1 MVFCNNAAVAA
12 DGTVFFSD
20 SSTQHGIEH
29 WKKDFVEDT
38 RTGRLPRLDP
48 DGTVTVVQD
57 GLAFANGVALA
68 ADESFVERLQRGPKW
83 LRRQVTRIS
92 QRLQPNRST
101 PSGCR
106 RTTTPA
112 PWCAT

>member
-57 GLAFANGVALA
+57 GLAFANGVVLA

-83 LRRQVTRIS
+83 LRRHVTGSPSGCSRN
-92 QRLQPNRST
+92 QGT